1 MKKSDGLTT
10 IQGVEMRVALPCEM
24 GCEFDELCST
34 CGNGNYV
41 LTRDRLPAY
50 HEGDICPVCGGSGI
64 AMQTA
69 VDDDYGVP
77 HVQVNGKWTPVD
89 SLDNPFEGR
98 RLP

>member
-1 MKKSDGLTT
+1 
-10 IQGVEMRVALPCEM
+10 
-24 GCEFDELCST
+24 
-34 CGNGNYV
+34 
-41 LTRDRLPAY
+41 
-50 HEGDICPVCGGSGI
+50 
-64 AMQTA
+64 MQTA

>member
-50 HEGDICPVCGGSGI
+50 H
-64 AMQTA
+64 
-69 VDDDYGVP
+69 YGVP